1 MSRTPQYEKL
11 LAELKAGKL
20 PIIERKILDALYQA
34 PNGLTRR
41 ELVRIVFGQEA
52 HTNLGNDTKDRK
64 IRKAIESLRNRG
76 IPIVSN
82 SGKAGYKLD
91 TNPENIACI
100 VRELKSRINH
110 LQQRVDAISSYYELF
125 VRVPD
130 ANRMDG

>member
-11 LAELKAGKL
+11 LVELNAGEL
-20 PIIERKILDALYQA
+20 PVIERKILDALCQA
-34 PNGLTRR
+34 PKGLTRR
-41 ELVRIVFGQEA
+41 GLVRILFGQEA

-76 IPIVSN
+76 IPIISN

-91 TNPENIACI
+91 TDPENIECM
-100 VRELKSRINH
+100 VRELKSRIMH

-125 VRVPD
+125 VRAPD
-130 ANRMDG
+130 ANRNNE

>member
-11 LAELKAGKL
+11 LVELNAGEL
-20 PIIERKILDALYQA
+20 PIIERQILDALYQA
-34 PNGLTRR
+34 PKGLTRR

-76 IPIVSN
+76 IPIISN

-91 TNPENIACI
+91 TDPENIECM
-100 VRELKSRINH
+100 VRELKSRIMH
-110 LQQRVDAISSYYELF
+110 LQQRVDAISSYHELF
-125 VRVPD
+125 VQVSD
-130 ANRMDG
+130 SNKSNE